1 MNPRALELFDLPKL
15 PRYRDEVLTLDSR
28 RALTRGNPLSAS
40 SFISYLN
47 PKRRIYTGVME
58 NEKKE
63 EFIGGIV
70 QRAEESFARLAY
82 LAPADAPFALIDHLS
97 AHAGKWQA
105 HQIVAEIDEDS
116 STFQSLRHC
125 GFAVYS
131 RQRIWDLSDISLSA
145 DSSSRWRK
153 QKDVDLI
160 AIQSLQRE
168 IVPPLLQQVE
178 SFTHSSNGLIC
189 QADELLTYV
198 EITYGAR
205 GIFLH
210 PLIHPN
216 TDNIR
221 EKILHLLANIP
232 NRRERPVFLCV
243 RSYQTWI
250 ESFLDEIGAKAG
262 AQQAIMVKHLAQ
274 LQREEKTVPARGD
287 NAWANP
293 AAPINGHRTVVDAEE
308 Q

>member
-40 SFISYLN
+40 SFVSYLN

-58 NEKKE
+58 NGKKE

-105 HQIVAEIDEDS
+105 HQIVAEIDEAS
-116 STFQSLRHC
+116 ATFPSLRRC

-131 RQRIWDLSDISLSA
+131 RQRIWDLSDISLSS
-145 DSSSRWRK
+145 DSSSDWRE
-153 QKDVDLI
+153 QKDVDMI
-160 AIQSLQRE
+160 GIQSLQRK

-189 QADELLTYV
+189 QADELLAYV
-198 EITYGAR
+198 DITYGTR

-210 PLIHPN
+210 PLFHPN

-221 EKILHLLANIP
+221 EKLLHLLANIP
-232 NRRERPVFLCV
+232 NRRERPLFLCV
-243 RSYQTWI
+243 RSYQAWI

-274 LQREEKTVPARGD
+274 LQREEKTIPVRGD
-287 NAWANP
+287 KAWANP
-293 AAPINGHRTVVDAEE
+293 AAPITGHHIVLDAED
-308 Q
+308 